1 MLSPRSKPDA
11 SDDNVRV
18 DAVCQAGQHWQR
30 PLSTASSIDHQHA
43 EPSIPNRLQ
52 AFHRAGCSPRPALPT
67 IEQTER
73 LRSAHDFT
81 ERWRLTSTRLHQKI
95 HMHCIMAFDIDVMSD
110 SGSLNTQHSPLDQ
123 VDASQAQIFP
133 QPFIE
138 GLPVHK
144 NSTFCACC

>member
-1 MLSPRSKPDA
+1 MLFARQVSTG
-11 SDDNVRV
+11 NVH
-18 DAVCQAGQHWQR
+18 C
-30 PLSTASSIDHQHA
+30 PLPVALTIST
-43 EPSIPNRLQ
+43 PSHPYPTVFQ

-110 SGSLNTQHSPLDQ
+110 SGSLNTQHPPLDQ
-123 VDASQAQIFP
+123 IDASQAQIFP

-138 GLPVHK
+138 GLAVQ
-144 NSTFCACC
+144 